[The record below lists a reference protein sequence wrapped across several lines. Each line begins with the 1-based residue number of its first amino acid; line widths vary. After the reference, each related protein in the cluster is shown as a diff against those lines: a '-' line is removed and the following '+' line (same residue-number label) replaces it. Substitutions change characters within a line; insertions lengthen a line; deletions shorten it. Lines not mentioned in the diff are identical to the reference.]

1 MGAIPVEFDI
11 FSPQKRHIEKKRK
24 NEKKNWKLCFIDAA
38 FSSGVNDK
46 VKIISE
52 MAARLGK
59 SWLQE
64 CSSVNSW
71 EKGKWQKIESANSQT
86 GSGWNLRRWKSY
98 KW

>member
-1 MGAIPVEFDI
+1 MWAIPVEIDI
-11 FSPQKRHIEKKRK
+11 FPTKEPNWKWRKKENK
-24 NEKKNWKLCFIDAA
+24 IWKLCFIDAA
-38 FSSGVNDK
+38 FSSGANDK
-46 VKIISE
+46 GKIISE

-64 CSSVNSW
+64 CSSLDSW
-71 EKGKWQKIESANSQT
+71 VKGKLQKIESANSQT